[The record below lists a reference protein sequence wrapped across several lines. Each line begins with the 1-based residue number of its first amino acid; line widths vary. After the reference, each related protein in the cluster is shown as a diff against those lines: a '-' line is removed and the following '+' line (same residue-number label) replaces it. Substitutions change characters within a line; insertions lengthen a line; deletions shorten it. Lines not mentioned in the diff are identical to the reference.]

1 MCNFRSRLGN
11 INKAAS
17 CAIVMLCS
25 HRQRQQT
32 FIFIEESLTVAMRP
46 PKYNSQGFTLIE
58 MLATIVLAGIIMGFA
73 LPSFL
78 SLNKPLRDGS
88 LEFKAQLSLIRSK
101 AIASSQAYRIR
112 PKYPTAAQYRGQA
125 YQQTPHNFIVE
136 YAANCQVTKYGYGLS
151 STNPSTDPNRS
162 YNATY
167 PNGAPDGWM
176 AASQLDLDL
185 PEAVGVVSAQV
196 GATATTAGTWSYP
209 LANGGA
215 ASSVSV
221 EAPLNWDICFDNRG
235 IASKSVSVTFKDFQG
250 NNRAESAS
258 INVTGVGSVDIT
270 TKDKGNNTLT
280 PTSGDNPVY

>member
-1 MCNFRSRLGN
+1 V
-11 INKAAS
+11 
-17 CAIVMLCS
+17 AI
-25 HRQRQQT
+25 
-32 FIFIEESLTVAMRP
+32 RP

-58 MLATIVLAGIIMGFA
+58 MLATIALAGIIMGFA

-101 AIASSQAYRIR
+101 AIASNQAYRIR
-112 PKYPTAAQYRGQA
+112 PKYPTAAEYKGQA
-125 YQQTPHNFIVE
+125 YQGKPHNFIVE

-151 STNPSTDPNRS
+151 STNPSTDPNRP

-167 PNGAPDGWM
+167 PNGLPDGWM

-185 PEAVGVVSAQV
+185 PDAVGVDSAQI
-196 GATATTAGTWSYP
+196 GGTATAPGTLSYP

-215 ASSVSV
+215 GPSSVSV

-250 NNRAESAS
+250 NNRATSAL

-270 TKDKGNNTLT
+270 TKDKNNIQTG
-280 PTSGDNPVY
+280 SIDNPIY